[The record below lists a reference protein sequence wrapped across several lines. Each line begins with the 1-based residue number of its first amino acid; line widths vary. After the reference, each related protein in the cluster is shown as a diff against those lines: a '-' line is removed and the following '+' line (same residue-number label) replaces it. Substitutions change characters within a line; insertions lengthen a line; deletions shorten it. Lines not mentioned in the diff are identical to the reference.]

1 MAKKTESEK
10 QEALKVR
17 RAAADVKKRNKAAE
31 ERAVKNFV
39 NMSSVINNVSLSFI
53 KMAVND
59 LKKIELTES
68 NKKQVKAAVVVAEE
82 RANKRNVD
90 LPDDWEYVKSL

>member
-53 KMAVND
+53 KMAVDD

-68 NKKQVKAAVVVAEE
+68 SKKQVKAAVVIAEE

-90 LPDDWEYVKSL
+90 LPDEWEYVKTL

>member
-53 KMAVND
+53 KMAVDD

-68 NKKQVKAAVVVAEE
+68 SKKQVKAAVVVAEE

-90 LPDDWEYVKSL
+90 LPDEWEYVKTI